1 MPIAQK
7 FKALGA
13 GNGFP
18 FCLNKIDVSDRGD
31 GEPFDY
37 WVTLGGF
44 KKTDEGSP
52 SQAQIDLSLRNAMK
66 LFWNINKL
74 EGSVTDEEDTILV
87 NPGDLT
93 IANLDIDAEDYGSL
107 TVNGSDFSNY
117 PSSTF
122 EPKDRVCSQNFV
134 VEKNQGDAPF
144 QSGLYFYLN
153 MEPAVFRMYDGSTTD
168 EDNFVGYGCGL
179 VDAMSFAEEVEFRL
193 SSIAQFIDDD
203 EISQAEYVTL
213 SGIDFVATAEA
224 SGGWKFTGP
233 GAISNFDL
241 VNLTVEDVYD
251 LGGGD
256 TITWRI
262 KIDALEFYT
271 YPQT

>member
-1 MPIAQK
+1 MPTATE
-7 FKALGA
+7 FTALGT

-44 KKTDEGSP
+44 KKTDGGSP

-74 EGSVTDEEDTILV
+74 EGSVTDEEDTTLV

-107 TVNGSDFSNY
+107 TVNWSDFSNY

-134 VEKNQGDAPF
+134 VEKNQGDAPY
-144 QSGLYFYLN
+144 QSGLNFYLN
-153 MEPAVFRMYDGSTTD
+153 IEPAVFRMYDGSTTD

-179 VDAMSFAEEVEFRL
+179 VDAISFAEEVEFRL

-213 SGIDFVATAEA
+213 SGIDFVATAES
-224 SGGWKFTGP
+224 SGGWEFTGP

-256 TITWRI
+256 TVTWRI

-271 YPQT
+271 YT